1 MSAYHREPAPPP
13 LFAAVRAVNP
23 APIAARIPNAALARD
38 DAPHSTRSQST
49 RWATQDAAYAEAPLG
64 LAAKVLEYIKLRP
77 STCDEC
83 EAALGLTH
91 QTCSAR
97 INELVARGVIV
108 ANGSRKTRS
117 GRLARIWEVR

>member
-23 APIAARIPNAALARD
+23 APIAARIPNASLAI
-38 DAPHSTRSQST
+38 DAPPRSTRKQST
-49 RWATQDAAYAEAPLG
+49 RWDTQDAAY
-64 LAAKVLEYIKLRP
+64 LAASAGAEQRIMNLLRERP

-83 EAALGLTH
+83 EARLELLH
-91 QTCSAR
+91 QSCSAA
-97 INELVARGVIV
+97 INKLMRLGFIV